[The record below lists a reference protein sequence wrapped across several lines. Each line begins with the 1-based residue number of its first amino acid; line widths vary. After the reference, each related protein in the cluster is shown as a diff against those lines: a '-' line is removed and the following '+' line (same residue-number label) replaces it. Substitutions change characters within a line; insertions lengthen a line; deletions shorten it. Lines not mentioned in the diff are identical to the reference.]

1 MKYDEANIAY
11 NGQINMIQNIF
22 VKFNIEVSLLEN

>member
-11 NGQINMIQNIF
+11 NGQINMIQNF
-22 VKFNIEVSLLEN
+22 SVKFNIEVSLLEN